1 MKEIFLICLLLTGM
15 VPAQTSEPII
25 LLTNSID
32 REYNSDF
39 VAFLEIERSVQIVD
53 ASEFDNYMK
62 STYIVILGGNK
73 APEGVGD
80 IVDKVLSD
88 QEKNDISKDKQMLIK
103 LNVWKEGQMVVFLAG
118 ADREKTSE
126 VCQET
131 GNSCTSLLTA
141 IETVKKDLI
150 TAGDMII
157 FLWPHILLTSDA
169 ISPYAPYQSETEKY
183 PLLVQ
188 YPLKENSWFFWID
201 DDPYAKY
208 AHPVRF
214 VFFGAESKETTVY
227 NEEWWPV
234 LNGTPLWVDKSEY
247 WNAFY
252 WVYNSGLVQPK
263 PSIYF
268 GVKTALDEKPESVG
282 RALVVNGWKGQEA
295 CKEDMAEDEKGMTAV
310 LEKMGFTVEG
320 ANTVKEVE
328 TQLKKWAKEMTLC
341 NTLIIYITAH
351 GNDGYTVIG
360 GERFTA
366 SEFAALLRN
375 FEEGV
380 HIFVVIDACSAGS
393 FIADDMKKKAEMI
406 ITATGA
412 HKRAYRDFDP
422 VNDVNPTDKG
432 SEFTSG
438 FTEAL
443 YNFLENQDTPLSP
456 PDTYGRIFGSI
467 DEIFSGTVEMDAGAQ
482 NGKSNPQLWKAE
494 ITGLIEG
501 GGGIKY

>member
-1 MKEIFLICLLLTGM
+1 M
-15 VPAQTSEPII
+15 
-25 LLTNSID
+25 N
-32 REYNSDF
+32 
-39 VAFLEIERSVQIVD
+39 
-53 ASEFDNYMK
+53 

-80 IVDKVLSD
+80 IVDTVLSD
-88 QEKNDISKDKQMLIK
+88 QEKSDISKDKRMLIK

-118 ADREKTSE
+118 PDREKTRE
-126 VCQET
+126 VCQGT

-150 TAGDMII
+150 TDGDIII
-157 FLWPHILLTSDA
+157 FFWPHILLSSDV
-169 ISPYAPYQSETEKY
+169 ISPYAPSEAKTTKY
-183 PLLVQ
+183 PLVVPYL
-188 YPLKENSWFFWID
+188 LKESSWFFWID

-214 VFFGAESKETTVY
+214 VFFGTESQETTVY

-234 LNGTPLWVDKSEY
+234 LNGKSLWVDRNEY
-247 WNAFY
+247 WNTFF
-252 WVYNSGLVQPK
+252 WVYNSGVLQPK
-263 PSIYF
+263 PSLYV

-282 RALVVNGWKGQEA
+282 KALVVNGWKGGEA

-320 ANTVKEVE
+320 AKTVKGIE
-328 TQLKKWAKEMTLC
+328 TQLKKWAREMTLC

-351 GNDGYTVIG
+351 GGEGYVVIG

-366 SEFAALLRN
+366 SEFGDILCN

-380 HIFVVIDACSAGS
+380 HIYVMIDACSAGS
-393 FIADDMKKKAEMI
+393 FIADEMKKKAAVI
-406 ITATGA
+406 ITATGVN
-412 HKRAYRDFDP
+412 KRAYRDFDP
-422 VNDVNPTDKG
+422 ANDVNSTDKG

-438 FTEAL
+438 LTEAL
-443 YNFLENQDTPLSP
+443 YNFLENEATPLSP
-456 PDTYGRIFGSI
+456 KDVYGRIFGKV
-467 DEIFSGTVEMDAGAQ
+467 DEIFSGAVEMDAGAQ

-494 ITGLIEG
+494 ITGFIEG
-501 GGGIKY
+501 GEGIYE